1 VFGSAVISTIIPGRM
16 TASHDGSVV
25 VFIIGMRINRLFRPD
40 KWLPVVRAM
49 GPMIAELA
57 RDPESGL
64 LGWQTMF
71 AGPRTIMLT
80 QYWRD
85 FDHLEAYARARDRQH
100 WPAWL
105 ALNKAIGDDGTVGIF
120 HETYAIAAGGHET
133 IYANMPLF
141 GLGKVSGVIPAT
153 GSRNAARERMKRA
166 PE

>member
-1 VFGSAVISTIIPGRM
+1 MFGSAVISTIIPGRM

-25 VFIIGMRINRLFRPD
+25 VCIIGMRINRLFRPD

-120 HETYAIAAGGHET
+120 DETYAIAAGGHET